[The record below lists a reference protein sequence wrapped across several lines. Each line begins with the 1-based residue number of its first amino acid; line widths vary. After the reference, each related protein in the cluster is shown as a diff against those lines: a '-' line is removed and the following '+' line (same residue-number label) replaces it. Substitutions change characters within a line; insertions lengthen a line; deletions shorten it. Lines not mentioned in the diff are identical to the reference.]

1 MAIADLQD
9 ADRTARPLLIEGRK
23 RDKERPQP
31 LGPDEPGRIGGMA
44 GRNRRGCVYQQKRC
58 GADQRHAAASPHRR
72 LAAEVAN
79 IPMIFSAITS

>member
-31 LGPDEPGRIGGMA
+31 LGRDEPVRIGMA
-44 GRNRRGCVYQQKRC
+44 ERNRRGCEHRQNQR
-58 GADQRHAAASPHRR
+58 GTDQGRAAASPHRR
-72 LAAEVAN
+72 LAADVAN